1 MRSFSVTVQTE
12 VASPQAEAFNCIVPI
27 DLTSIF
33 QGHGLLPAV
42 KGTQNQTGA
51 WDAVG
56 QTRTVIL
63 SDGSSAQERLTG
75 YEQPHYF
82 SYTVSEFSGVFRYL
96 TTAAN
101 GEWWFQSNP
110 SEEVKQIKWR
120 YALTTKSLLAEPIL
134 WLITHALWRGYM
146 QKVIQLCKQQIEQ

>member
-12 VASPQAEAFNCIVPI
+12 VTSLQTEAFNRIVPI

-33 QGHGLLPAV
+33 TGYGLLPSV

-51 WDAVG
+51 WDRVG

-63 SDGSSAQERLTG
+63 SDKSSAQEKLTG
-75 YEQPHYF
+75 YEYPNYF
-82 SYTVSEFSGVFRYL
+82 SYTVSHFSGVLRYL
-96 TTAAN
+96 TTVAE
-101 GEWWFQSNP
+101 GEWFFQSD
-110 SEEVKQIKWR
+110 SCDKVTQIKWR
-120 YALTTKSLLAEPIL
+120 YALTAKSVFAEPIL
-134 WLITHALWRGYM
+134 WFIMNALWRGYM